1 MITIQTE
8 ASYYILDTKRIT
20 MVSYNS
26 KSNRMHIRYSTRS
39 TETTLSIECNE
50 DGFLRFRNCLDSE
63 LNKTEKTTK
72 KNSKSV
78 PCKVTP

>member
-20 MVSYNS
+20 LVSYNS
-26 KSNRMHIRYSTRS
+26 KSNRMHISYSKRN
-39 TETTLSIECNE
+39 TEITLSIECNE
-50 DGFLRFRNCLDSE
+50 EGFLRFLNRLDAE
-63 LNKTEKTTK
+63 LNKTEKTSK

-78 PCKVTP
+78 PCNVTP

>member
-8 ASYYILDTKRIT
+8 ESYYILDTKRIT

-26 KSNRMHIRYSTRS
+26 KSNRMHISYSKRN

-50 DGFLRFRNCLDSE
+50 DGFLRFLSRLDSE
-63 LNKTEKTTK
+63 LNKAEKTSK
-72 KNSKSV
+72 KNSKPV